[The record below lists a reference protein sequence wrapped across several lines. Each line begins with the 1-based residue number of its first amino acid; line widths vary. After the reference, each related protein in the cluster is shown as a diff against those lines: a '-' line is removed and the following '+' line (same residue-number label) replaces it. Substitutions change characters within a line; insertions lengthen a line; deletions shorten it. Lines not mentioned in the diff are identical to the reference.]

1 MTAIRDLLSYRLHLV
16 ANLLSRGAEL
26 RYRREF
32 GVSLWEWRTIAL
44 LGAATEPLSLNHL
57 AHAAGI
63 HKSQMSRVV
72 SGLAKRRIVTREPDP
87 GDARGVRLA
96 LSRTGRRL
104 YDGLISAAAERGV
117 HGLPVGEGKAG
128 VRPRAR
134 QARHAGQG
142 FHSTGKKLKTRITEL
157 LGIEHPIFQA
167 AMSWASSNSALV
179 IAVSNAGGMGVLAAG
194 PLRPEDFKR
203 ILGEIKNGTR
213 KPFGVNI
220 PLNGARGP
228 ELLEIAFQQKIPV
241 MVASQGGPR
250 EHLARFR
257 GIGTKWLHVVASVEH
272 AKKAEAAGVDALVV
286 DGAEAG
292 GHPPPSEVGT
302 LVLVRRVLQAVKLP
316 VVASG
321 GVADGAGVAALLALG
336 AEAVQLGTRF
346 IATPEASVHD
356 NYKRAVLDA
365 EVDQTT
371 LVGRGMHPIRL
382 LKNAFSAKYEAA
394 ERAGASRDELETL
407 FQEYSL
413 KQAAL
418 RGDIEWGKVEAGQS
432 AGLVH
437 EILPAAEVMR
447 RLVNELEAARQRLAK
462 L

>member
-1 MTAIRDLLSYRLHLV
+1 M
-16 ANLLSRGAEL
+16 
-26 RYRREF
+26 
-32 GVSLWEWRTIAL
+32 
-44 LGAATEPLSLNHL
+44 
-57 AHAAGI
+57 
-63 HKSQMSRVV
+63 
-72 SGLAKRRIVTREPDP
+72 
-87 GDARGVRLA
+87 
-96 LSRTGRRL
+96 
-104 YDGLISAAAERGV
+104 
-117 HGLPVGEGKAG
+117 
-128 VRPRAR
+128 
-134 QARHAGQG
+134 
-142 FHSTGKKLKTRITEL
+142 KTRITEL

-194 PLRPEDFKR
+194 PLRLDDFSRVLK
-203 ILGEIKNGTR
+203 EIRNGSS

-220 PLNGARGP
+220 PLNNPKAR
-228 ELLEIAFQQKIPV
+228 EMLDIAYAARIPV

-336 AEAVQLGTRF
+336 ADAVQLGTRF

-382 LKNAFSAKYEAA
+382 LKNAFSARYEAA
-394 ERAGASRDELETL
+394 ERAGASRDELETV
-407 FQEYSL
+407 FEEYSL

>member
-1 MTAIRDLLSYRLHLV
+1 M
-16 ANLLSRGAEL
+16 
-26 RYRREF
+26 
-32 GVSLWEWRTIAL
+32 
-44 LGAATEPLSLNHL
+44 
-57 AHAAGI
+57 
-63 HKSQMSRVV
+63 
-72 SGLAKRRIVTREPDP
+72 
-87 GDARGVRLA
+87 
-96 LSRTGRRL
+96 
-104 YDGLISAAAERGV
+104 
-117 HGLPVGEGKAG
+117 
-128 VRPRAR
+128 
-134 QARHAGQG
+134 
-142 FHSTGKKLKTRITEL
+142 KTRITEL

-394 ERAGASRDELETL
+394 ERAGASRDELETV